1 MALIIAIILWMP
13 CLPVPV
19 FCFQNRRMKAD
30 TDFPSLLALR
40 NRMIKERFPLFLA
53 KAFESVC
60 PGVEYLPN
68 WHLDLIAEY
77 LAAVEKAEVTR
88 LIINMPPRCLKSI
101 TISVAWPAYLLGKN
115 PSMRILCASYA
126 QALSLKHSLDTRL
139 LLQQDWYR
147 RTFPQTEI
155 AAGENEKHRFVTS
168 ARGYRFA
175 TSVGGT
181 VTGMGGDVLIVDDP
195 LNPLQASSKTERA
208 QANQWFDQTFSTRL
222 DDKQK
227 GRIVIVMQRLHPED
241 LSGHLLAKG
250 GWEHLCLPAFAENRH
265 RVGFAGVQK
274 LREAGEALHP
284 ARENELLL
292 TRARGEL
299 GSLAFAAQYQQ
310 NPVPEGGNMI
320 SPQWVRRYDF
330 APGDFEQV
338 IQSWDTG
345 IKSDP
350 RHDASACLTIG
361 VKGNC
366 YYLLHALQLR
376 AEYPELKKAV
386 LMQAEN
392 FAPDTVLIE
401 DKASGQSLLQDLRRE
416 SKLAIIPVLP
426 KKDKVTRVARV
437 SSLIEAGRLY
447 LPHHASW
454 LALFESE
461 LFAFPAAAHDDQVD
475 ALSQGLEWLVGKIK
489 NTPTI
494 RIL

>member
-1 MALIIAIILWMP
+1 MTEKDNFLRL
-13 CLPVPV
+13 C
-19 FCFQNRRMKAD
+19 
-30 TDFPSLLALR
+30 ALR
-40 NRMIKERFPLFLA
+40 NKVMKERFPFFLA
-53 KAFESVC
+53 KAFEAVS

-68 WHLDLIAEY
+68 WHIDLIAEY
-77 LAAVEKAEVTR
+77 LAAVQKAEITR

-101 TISVAWPAYLLGKN
+101 TVSVAWPAYLLGLN

-126 QALSLKHSLDTRL
+126 QGLSLKHSLDTRL

-147 RTFPQTEI
+147 EIFPQTEI
-155 AAGENEKHRFVTS
+155 AAAENEKHRFVTS

-181 VTGMGGDVLIVDDP
+181 VTGMGGDLLIVDDP
-195 LNPLQASSKTERA
+195 LNPLQASSKTER
-208 QANQWFDQTFSTRL
+208 QHANQWFDQTFSTRL

-227 GRIVIVMQRLHPED
+227 GRIVVVMQRLHPED

-250 GWEHLCLPAFAENRH
+250 GWEHLCLPAVAEKRTSL
-265 RVGFAGVQK
+265 GYSAVQK
-274 LREAGEALHP
+274 IREAGEALHP
-284 ARENELLL
+284 ARENSAMLA
-292 TRARGEL
+292 RARTEL
-299 GSLAFAAQYQQ
+299 GSTAFAAQYQQ
-310 NPVPEGGNMI
+310 NPMPEEGNMI
-320 SPQWVRRYDF
+320 SPQWVKRYDVPV
-330 APGDFEQV
+330 AFERV

-361 VKGNC
+361 VKENR

-386 LMQAEN
+386 LSQAEN
-392 FAPDTVLIE
+392 YTPDTVLIE

-426 KKDKVTRVARV
+426 KKDKVTRVARI
-437 SSLIEAGRLY
+437 SSLIEAGKLY
-447 LPHHASW
+447 LPYHASW
-454 LALFESE
+454 LAEFESE
-461 LFAFPAAAHDDQVD
+461 LFTFPAAAHDDQVD
-475 ALSQGLEWLVGKIK
+475 ALSQGLEWLSGKEKSI
-489 NTPTI
+489 PTI